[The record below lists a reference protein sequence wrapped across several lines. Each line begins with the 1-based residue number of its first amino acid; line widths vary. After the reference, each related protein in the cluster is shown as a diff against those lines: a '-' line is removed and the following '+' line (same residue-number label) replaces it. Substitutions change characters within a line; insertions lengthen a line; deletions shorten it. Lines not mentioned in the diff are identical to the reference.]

1 MIFSSEHRRRN
12 TPNGHAC
19 ILGQY
24 ITETEVIDMPSRHVV
39 VKLDNG
45 VVVMVG
51 LDPVVFK
58 DETNLNII
66 PDEII
71 QVNCKG
77 RPPSGVLSV
86 R

>member
-1 MIFSSEHRRRN
+1 MIFTPEHRGRN
-12 TPNGHAC
+12 TPNGHAG
-19 ILGQY
+19 ILGKY
-24 ITETEVIDMPSRHVV
+24 ITETEVVDMPSGHVV
-39 VKLDNG
+39 IKRDIHFLDT
-45 VVVMVG
+45 
-51 LDPVVFK
+51 VVFQNK
-58 DETNLNII
+58 TNLNII